1 MPWRALIGRIAFLL
15 LFIPV
20 ALFPGAAGAEVLDEL
35 TVFQERTDAV
45 VRITFSARIQ
55 YLRYTT
61 VGDGLVEIFFQLLS
75 ADDSAVTE
83 TRRIA
88 RSATFPGVEVTY
100 PLQPRGQPQKL
111 TVRFSSPVTFRVR
124 PGGNRAIDLVIPEGA
139 WLLPRATVEPV
150 RESPTRFVIRL
161 DSFRTP
167 EDMRRAPPVPGELSN
182 FEVFTSEA
190 RRDGRTEHDILLGY
204 FGTLETAEWV
214 HQRLLQRFPLA
225 EIIDLGELPPEP
237 ARIAVSP
244 AAPAAVPEAA
254 PAPAAVAPP
263 APPVT
268 PPVPIAAPAS
278 APPVIPPAPIAVIPP
293 TVTAPAPTPAPP
305 PTPPA
310 VTAPLPPPV
319 STAEVEASAAELM
332 AIASA
337 ALDSGHNATAIER
350 LNQLLMLPP
359 NRQSQQAQE
368 LVGLARER
376 SGETTKARA
385 EYELY
390 LRLFPDGEGAAR
402 VRAHLAALGS
412 PAAPPAPR
420 RDRAPVRA
428 VTGTLSQYYYGGRT
442 KVDTVFN
449 TPTTPDRS
457 SFTATDQSSLV
468 TNLDLTLRSRS
479 ESSDNRFV
487 LRDTNSQSF
496 LDTTPSYNRLN
507 AAYYDYRGLLNS
519 FAARV
524 GRQTGLA
531 GGLPGRF
538 DGAIAGLGITQ
549 KWRVNAA
556 AGAPVE
562 YPSIDSKRRFWAT
575 NLEFENLGEAWSG
588 NFFYVDQ
595 SVDGVL
601 DRRAVGNEIRY
612 FRGGTS
618 LFSLLDYDTS
628 YGEWNIT
635 MLQGTWQTEGRTTL
649 NLLYDRRKAPLITT
663 TNAIYGQ
670 PTTSI
675 STLLQSLS
683 LEQVRQQAVD
693 VTATATQ
700 ALIGLTTPLS
710 TKWQAGADARLTNVG
725 PLPAVVVNGIP
736 IPAQPATGNIYSYNI
751 QAIGINLYSSRD
763 TNVFSATYLN
773 APTQNGYQLAYNN
786 LSLIAARWTVEPSLR
801 YYTQTDT
808 QDVKLDRWT
817 PGLRL
822 TYRVRDHVALESEFT
837 WEKTRTVG
845 PASRDDTSRGFFY
858 IGYRWDI

>member
-15 LFIPV
+15 LFLPV
-20 ALFPGAAGAEVLDEL
+20 ALFSGAAGATVLDEL

-55 YLRYTT
+55 YLRHTT
-61 VGDGLVEIFFQLLS
+61 VGDGLVEIFFQLLT
-75 ADDSAVTE
+75 ADDSTVTE

-88 RSATFPGVEVTY
+88 PSASFPGVEVTY

-139 WLLPRATVEPV
+139 WRLPRAAVAPV
-150 RESPTRFVIRL
+150 GQSPTRFVIRL
-161 DSFRTP
+161 ESFRTL
-167 EDMRRAPPVPGELSN
+167 EDMRGARPVPGELSN

-190 RRDGRTEHDILLGY
+190 RRDGRTEYDILLGY
-204 FGTLETAEWV
+204 FATAETAERV
-214 HQRLLQRFPLA
+214 HKRLLQRFPLA
-225 EIIDLGELPPEP
+225 EIIDLGELPPGP
-237 ARIAVSP
+237 AQIAVSP
-244 AAPAAVPEAA
+244 AAPAVPPEVA
-254 PAPAAVAPP
+254 PAPAAVIPP
-263 APPVT
+263 
-268 PPVPIAAPAS
+268 
-278 APPVIPPAPIAVIPP
+278 APPVIPPPPIAAIPP
-293 TVTAPAPTPAPP
+293 TAAAPAAIPAPP
-305 PTPPA
+305 PPPTI
-310 VTAPLPPPV
+310 TAPLPPPAGA
-319 STAEVEASAAELM
+319 AEVEARAAELM
-332 AIASA
+332 ADASA
-337 ALDSGHNATAIER
+337 ALESGHNAIATER

-402 VRAHLAALGS
+402 VRTHLAALGL

-420 RDRAPVRA
+420 PDRAPVRA
-428 VTGTLSQYYYGGRT
+428 VTGTFSQYYYGGRT
-442 KVDTVFN
+442 KIETAFN

-457 SFTATDQSSLV
+457 SFSATDQSSLV
-468 TNLDLTLRSRS
+468 TNLDLTLRNRT
-479 ESSDNRFV
+479 EGSDQRLV
-487 LRDTNSQSF
+487 VRDTNSYSF
-496 LDTTPSYNRLN
+496 LETQDSYNRLN
-507 AAYYDYRGLLNS
+507 AAYYDYRGLQNS
-519 FAARV
+519 FTARI
-524 GRQTGLA
+524 GRQTGLS
-531 GGLPGRF
+531 GGLPSRF
-538 DGAIAGLGITQ
+538 DGAIAGLGIAQ

-562 YPSIDSKRRFWAT
+562 YPTIDSRRRFWGT
-575 NLEFENLGEAWSG
+575 NLEFENLGDAFSG
-588 NFFYVDQ
+588 NFFYTEQ
-595 SVDGVL
+595 HVDGVV
-601 DRRAVGNEIRY
+601 DRRAVGNETRY

-649 NLLYDRRKAPLITT
+649 NLLYDRRKAPLLTT
-663 TNAIYGQ
+663 TNAIIGQ

-675 STLLQSLS
+675 STLLQSLT
-683 LEQVRQQAVD
+683 LEQVRQQALD

-700 ALIGLTTPLS
+700 ALIGLTTPVS
-710 TKWQAGADARLTNVG
+710 TKWQVGADARLTNIG
-725 PLPAVVVNGIP
+725 PLPAVVINGIP
-736 IPAQPATGNIYSYNI
+736 VPAQPATGNIYSYNF
-751 QAIGINLYSSRD
+751 QVIGANLYSSRD

-773 APTQNGYQLAYNN
+773 APTQDGYQLAYNN

-801 YYTQTDT
+801 YYSQKDT

-817 PGLRL
+817 PALRL
-822 TYRVRDHVALESEFT
+822 TYRVRDNVALESEFA

-845 PASRDDTSRGFFY
+845 PTSRDDASREFFY

>member
-15 LFIPV
+15 LFLPA
-20 ALFPGAAGAEVLDEL
+20 ALFPAAAEAEVLDEL
-35 TVFQERTDAV
+35 TVFQERADAV

-61 VGDGLVEIFFQLLS
+61 VGDGLVEIFFQLLT

-88 RSATFPGVEVTY
+88 PSATFPGVEVTY
-100 PLQPRGQPQKL
+100 PLQARGQPQKL

-124 PGGNRAIDLVIPEGA
+124 PGGNRALDLIIPDGA
-139 WLLPRATVEPV
+139 WRLPRAAIEPV

-161 DSFRTP
+161 DSFRTL
-167 EDMRRAPPVPGELSN
+167 EDMRRAPPVPGEFSN

-190 RRDGRTEHDILLGY
+190 RREGRTDYDILLGY
-204 FGTLETAEWV
+204 FGTAETAERV
-214 HQRLLQRFPLA
+214 HQRLLHRFPLA

-244 AAPAAVPEAA
+244 EAPAPVPEAA

-263 APPVT
+263 APPVA
-268 PPVPIAAPAS
+268 PPVPVAATPPAAP
-278 APPVIPPAPIAVIPP
+278 VTPPAPIAAIRP
-293 TVTAPAPTPAPP
+293 TVAAPAPIPAPP
-305 PTPPA
+305 PPA
-310 VTAPLPPPV
+310 VTAPLPPPT
-319 STAEVEASAAELM
+319 STAEVEARAAELM
-332 AIASA
+332 ADASA
-337 ALDSGHNATAIER
+337 ALNSGHNAIATER

-376 SGETTKARA
+376 AGETTKARA

-390 LRLFPDGEGAAR
+390 LRLFSDGEGAAR
-402 VRAHLAALGS
+402 VRARLAALGS

-420 RDRAPVRA
+420 PDRAPVRA

-457 SFTATDQSSLV
+457 SFTSTDQSSLV

-479 ESSDNRFV
+479 ESSDTRFV
-487 LRDTNSQSF
+487 LRDTNSWSF

-507 AAYYDYRGLLNS
+507 AAYYDYRGLQNS

-524 GRQTGLA
+524 GRQTGLS

-538 DGAIAGLGITQ
+538 DGAIAGLGIAQ

-562 YPSIDSKRRFWAT
+562 YPAIDSKRRFWAA
-575 NLEFENLGEAWSG
+575 NLEFENLGDAWSG

-595 SVDGVL
+595 SVDGVF
-601 DRRAVGNEIRY
+601 DRRAVGNETRY
-612 FRGGTS
+612 FRDGAS

-649 NLLYDRRKAPLITT
+649 NLLYDRRKAPLLTT
-663 TNAIYGQ
+663 TNAIIGQ

-675 STLLQSLS
+675 STLLQSLT

-700 ALIGLTTPLS
+700 ALIGFTTPLS

-736 IPAQPATGNIYSYNI
+736 IPAQPATGNIYSYGI
-751 QAIGINLYSSRD
+751 QAIGTNLYSSRD
-763 TNVFSATYLN
+763 TNVFSATYVN
-773 APTQNGYQLAYNN
+773 APTQDGYQLAYNN
-786 LSLIAARWTVEPSLR
+786 LSLVAARWTVEPSLR
-801 YYTQTDT
+801 YYTQKDA

-822 TYRVRDHVALESEFT
+822 TYRVRDNVALESEFT

-845 PASRDDTSRGFFY
+845 PASRDDVNRGFFY